1 MQDSLAIV
9 IPAYKSKYFDAA
21 LASIA
26 SQTNRNFKLY
36 VCDDGSKENLKAI
49 TDKYADQ
56 VNIQYHKFQ
65 NNLGKTD
72 LVEHWNRS
80 VRLADEKWI
89 WLFSDDDI
97 MSPGCVQAFY
107 DALDVTNGQHNVYR
121 FNIEMID
128 ADGEIIC
135 VKDPHPEQETG
146 FEFLKRR
153 LQSKSLSAAVE
164 YIFKKETFEKNN
176 GFINFPLAFC
186 SDDASWIEFA
196 GDKPIYTIQSENVY
210 WRSSNINISSLKGFQ
225 HQKVEALLGYS
236 LWVKN
241 TFNNISLTELEIW
254 FFENLKY
261 VYGRLNL
268 VEKYRLSKELSL
280 IFKKNKFIYYKKLLT
295 I

>member
-1 MQDSLAIV
+1 MNKSLSIV
-9 IPAYKSKYFDAA
+9 IPAYKTKYLDAA
-21 LASIA
+21 LFSIA
-26 SQTNRNFKLY
+26 SQTNKNFQVY
-36 VCDDGSKENLKAI
+36 VCDDGSEEDIKSI
-49 TDKYADQ
+49 TDKYSDKI
-56 VNIQYHKFQ
+56 NIQYHRFPD
-65 NNLGKTD
+65 NAGGRD
-72 LVEHWNRS
+72 LVKHWNRS
-80 VRLADEKWI
+80 VELANDDWV

-97 MSPGCVQAFY
+97 MSPKCVQAFY
-107 DALDVTNGQHNVYR
+107 DALNITNGQHNVYR

-128 ADGEIIC
+128 AAGGIIC

-164 YIFKKETFEKNN
+164 YIFKREVFEKNN

-186 SDDASWIEFA
+186 SDDASWIQFA
-196 GDKPIYTIQSENVY
+196 GNAPIFTIQSEKVY

-236 LWVKN
+236 IWIKN
-241 TFNNISLTELEIW
+241 KFNDINLTELETW

-268 VEKYRLSKELSL
+268 VEKYRLSKKLSL
-280 IFKKNKFIYYKKLLT
+280 IFKKNKFIYYKKLLSV
-295 I
+295 